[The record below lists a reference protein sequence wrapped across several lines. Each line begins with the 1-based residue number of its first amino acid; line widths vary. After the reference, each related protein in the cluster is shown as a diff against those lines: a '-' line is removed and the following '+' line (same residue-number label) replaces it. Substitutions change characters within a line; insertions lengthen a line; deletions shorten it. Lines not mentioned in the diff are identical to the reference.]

1 MKKYVSVHYENFK
14 SSSEISHNMRTQKEP
29 THLLKLEDRF
39 PNVLDSEAKNKY
51 DKLLKEAKK
60 QSPRSFQ
67 KTAKPNVDMVM
78 SWSWEQV
85 KLNIE
90 KYGIEKYNEMIK
102 SRVEDF
108 GNRIEKEFGLKY
120 VSMNLHNDEGHYNKN
135 NEVELNQHSHI
146 TFLDFD
152 FNKKKRV
159 IRTLSKYDLKK
170 WQQISEDC
178 FQDLDFEQGKNKNK
192 QKHIKDFGEVKERLN
207 NEVEDLEND
216 IKELTLEELEEL
228 KIKYKNDK
236 LKKRLIDYAYRAK
249 SLSLKE
255 YEVEKM
261 EKYLKNILS
270 TWNKVQADEKITPEE
285 QVEFQKILKASK
297 YKTADKNESKKIKS
311 SLSKK

>member
-29 THLLKLEDRF
+29 SHLLKVEDRL
-39 PNVLDSEAKNKY
+39 PNIIDIDAKNKY
-51 DKLLKEAKK
+51 DKLLKEAKELSK
-60 QSPRSFQ
+60 RSFQ

-102 SRVEDF
+102 SRVEEF
-108 GNRIEKEFGLKY
+108 GKRIENEFGLKY
-120 VSMNLHNDEGHYNKN
+120 VSMNLHNDEGKYNSE
-135 NEVELNQHSHI
+135 NEVELNQHCHI

-178 FQDLDFEQGKNKNK
+178 FQDLDFEQGKNKDK
-192 QKHIKDFGEVKERLN
+192 QKHIKNYGIVKEQLN
-207 NEVEDLEND
+207 NEVEELENE
-216 IKELTLEELEEL
+216 IENMTLEELQDL
-228 KIKYKNDK
+228 KIKYQNDK
-236 LKKRLIDYAYRAK
+236 LKKRLVDYVYRFRKAEQEQK
-249 SLSLKE
+249 DNS
-255 YEVEKM
+255 
-261 EKYLKNILS
+261 KNMDRIIS
-270 TWNKVQADEKITPEE
+270 TWEKIQSDNLITPEE
-285 QVEFQKILKASK
+285 QKEFTKMLNAVGAKQKAKSVSK
-297 YKTADKNESKKIKS
+297 MKTK
-311 SLSKK
+311 